1 MACGPVKEKGESFMR
16 ALYLLLVGLTMA
28 GGAFAQ
34 SPSTVAKP
42 SVPNPDFTAAA
53 ALVEN
58 YFNSLTTLQATFTQT
73 QSDRPR
79 EVAQGTFSLNRPQGQ
94 FLWQYQTPVRQ
105 RIIGTGTAVYY
116 VDQSA
121 TQGDNQVTQLPLD
134 AGLGRLLRGQRLNLS
149 KVGLRVNGVRS
160 VNDTPSGNRSI
171 SLAALPQRRDEQGL
185 RRVVL
190 TFTGGRDNPTLAGF
204 AATDMLGVTTHVS
217 FTNMVRGEKFPRGM
231 FNFTP
236 PQYRQR

>member
-1 MACGPVKEKGESFMR
+1 MR

-28 GGAFAQ
+28 GSAFAQ
-34 SPSTVAKP
+34 SPSTATKP
-42 SVPNPDFTAAA
+42 KVPSPDFTAAT
-53 ALVEN
+53 ALVEE
-58 YFNSLTTLQATFTQT
+58 YFNSLTTLQAAFSQT

-134 AGLGRLLRGQRLNLS
+134 AGLGRLLRGQRLSLG
-149 KVGLRVNGVRS
+149 KVGLRVNGVQTKGES
-160 VNDTPSGNRSI
+160 RSI

-190 TFTGGRDNPTLAGF
+190 TFTGSRANPTLAGF
-204 AATDMLGVTTHVS
+204 TATDMLGVTTQVS
-217 FTNMVRGEKFPRGM
+217 FTNAVRGGKFPRGM
-231 FNFTP
+231 FDFTP